1 MSGFCSGAINKLY
14 SPNSPKFEAA
24 AGHVLADRRLIGIV
38 VPLFATPKP
47 HNNCRDSMGMF
58 FKKPCNTRLIR

>member
-38 VPLFATPKP
+38 YLYLQHQSHTITVEILWECFSKSLAIP
-47 HNNCRDSMGMF
+47 D
-58 FKKPCNTRLIR
+58 